1 VDDRI
6 DFIAYCIEEY
16 KEHENL
22 TGREVIDLFTRYDII
37 PYIKS
42 AYEALHVMGGLAI
55 TGDIKNLIAGIRS
68 RRREAP
74 DEGRN

>member
-6 DFIAYCIEEY
+6 DFIVYCIEEY

-37 PYIKS
+37 SYIKS
-42 AYEALHVMGGLAI
+42 AYEALHVMGGAAI
-55 TGDIKNLIAGIRS
+55 SGDIKGLIAGIRG
-68 RRREAP
+68 RRGETA
-74 DEGRN
+74 

>member
-6 DFIAYCIEEY
+6 DFISYCIEEY

-42 AYEALHVMGGLAI
+42 AYNALHVMGGAAI
-55 TGDIKNLIAGIRS
+55 TGDINSLINGIRS
-68 RRREAP
+68 RRGETA
-74 DEGRN
+74 

>member
-1 VDDRI
+1 VNDRI

-16 KEHENL
+16 KENENL

-42 AYEALHVMGGLAI
+42 AYNALHVMGGLAI
-55 TGDIKNLIAGIRS
+55 TCDIKSLIAGIRGRS
-68 RRREAP
+68 GEAV
-74 DEGRN
+74 

>member
-1 VDDRI
+1 MNDRT

-16 KEHENL
+16 KENENL

-42 AYEALHVMGGLAI
+42 AYDGLHVMGGLAI
-55 TGDIKNLIAGIRS
+55 TSDIKSLIAGIRES
-68 RRREAP
+68 RGETV
-74 DEGRN
+74 

>member
-1 VDDRI
+1 VDDKI
-6 DFIAYCIEEY
+6 DFITYCIEEY

-42 AYEALHVMGGLAI
+42 AYSALHVMGGTA
-55 TGDIKNLIAGIRS
+55 IAG
-68 RRREAP
+68 EEQP
-74 DEGRN
+74 DERRSGGGEMINGTS